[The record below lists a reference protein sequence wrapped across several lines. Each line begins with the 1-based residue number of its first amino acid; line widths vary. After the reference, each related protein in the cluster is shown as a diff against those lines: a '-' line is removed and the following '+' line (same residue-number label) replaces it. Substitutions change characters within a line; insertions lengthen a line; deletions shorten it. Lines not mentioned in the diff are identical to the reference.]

1 MWVISG
7 ALLLLWS
14 GCSGDGSSLGPDG
27 APADEA
33 SDDPQP
39 TETVT
44 LTQLSAEIFTPRCAF
59 SGCHAG
65 GFPAANQSLEADK
78 IASQIIGVASS
89 GKPNEIR
96 IVPGD
101 PDNSYLLKK
110 LRGISGIVGSQMPL
124 TGQRLTDDEIARIVQ
139 WVQDGAK
146 AN

>member
-1 MWVISG
+1 MG
-7 ALLLLWS
+7 AGRSEGELVEKRRR
-14 GCSGDGSSLGPDG
+14 GVDGNKGADG

-33 SDDPQP
+33 SDDSQP

-59 SGCHAG
+59 SGGHAG
-65 GFPAANQSLEADK
+65 GFPTGNQSLEADK

-110 LRGISGIVGSQMPL
+110 LHAEGVLEKHGGRRWRTEVTGAHASSTVASQ
-124 TGQRLTDDEIARIVQ
+124 
-139 WVQDGAK
+139 
-146 AN
+146 